1 MRRKGCLTLKPMK
14 VLGAATTLIVAT
26 VVAKKVKD
34 NKSNKSVFLTI
45 KPNRKDI

>member
-1 MRRKGCLTLKPMK
+1 MRRKGCLKLKPMK
-14 VLGAATTLIVAT
+14 VLGTVTTLIAAT
-26 VVAKKVKD
+26 VVVKKVKD